1 MLVQKF
7 RKPLKK
13 KHLLGGFSMGD
24 EVGSDKEGD
33 VWLVVRRRSLVDGRS
48 RGVAIAAS
56 VDSSKF

>member
-1 MLVQKF
+1 
-7 RKPLKK
+7 
-13 KHLLGGFSMGD
+13 MGD